1 MQARVGEMNIP
12 VSKRMGLKG
21 TGEGKTLGQRK
32 RSRKSHWE
40 IERRGG
46 MLG

>member
-12 VSKRMGLKG
+12 AGKRMGLKG
-21 TGEGKTLGQRK
+21 TGDGKTLVQRK
-32 RSRKSHWE
+32 RSRKSHWK
-40 IERRGG
+40 IKKKGG